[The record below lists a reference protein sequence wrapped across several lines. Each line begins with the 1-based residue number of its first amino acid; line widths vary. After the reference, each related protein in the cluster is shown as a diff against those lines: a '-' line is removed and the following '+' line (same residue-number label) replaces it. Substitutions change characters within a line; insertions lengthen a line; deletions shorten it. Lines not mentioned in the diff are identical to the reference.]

1 MDGVVLL
8 VGLSF
13 VVGSF
18 WHVLS
23 VVAVFGSGAG
33 LALGVG
39 FMVKGRSFMIVSHG
53 SGL

>member
-1 MDGVVLL
+1 ML
-8 VGLSF
+8 VGLSSI
-13 VVGSF
+13 VGSL
-18 WHVLS
+18 WHVLP

-39 FMVKGRSFMIVSHG
+39 FTVKGRSFMIVSHG